1 MNMRRSSRRRDAAVG
16 RGRRRGAWALFVAG
30 VAYVSVLAFLRS
42 AAAPASRPPAFVLPP
57 PEPWDP
63 SRLRPPHALDAA
75 RRGAAVP
82 RATGG
87 GAAPDAGDPLAAL
100 RAASREALG
109 APRARAAPGRASD
122 RGASTVFVAG
132 LPLSGSDAVADLVA
146 AARGGNATAAPTW
159 AEAEARAARRA
170 DVVRVPGAPP
180 ANASVFARLAASAA
194 LARRSACFV
203 VVLRHPLAWAVSLGL
218 ARSTTSSTDART
230 AARSRGYRGLV
241 AFGDDVVTAA
251 AFWTDA
257 AGSLVSECLGGVDCV
272 VAHSETLV
280 DDGVARALLRAV
292 PGVGAAATRTA
303 AAGCAASGG
312 ACGSGGTSATLGV
325 PGNAALVRC
334 WLRGVRWH
342 LRLGRCERERAEYT
356 EEERELATSRHIDF
370 WTVKRRHECGFNAF
384 GYSLRGFEPLLSCS
398 KLCAGGVRAAAAAPP
413 LALPLVAPPLARRSA
428 AVAFARANGS
438 MPDST
443 ATDGATLVGDVIV
456 AFFKVYHG
464 ATSAGGRGG
473 MFARMAQVVRALADT
488 GLTVHFICHCEM
500 PPPHLVDRS
509 WAPAGT
515 RFYAGGLQQQL
526 DQMLPYACAGGARGD
541 AARAPVKAL
550 FLFVTS
556 LTVDMHFR
564 AAVKRARFWWKEPKL
579 GALHS
584 ERVASRVLAHSPA
597 LRVVVLTDDVHHV
610 RAAEAFA
617 DVRQPL
623 NVAAMLAWL
632 KRRELALYASAH
644 DVLTVSLEDARAI
657 EDGLALE
664 PSLAR
669 GGAEP
674 PRLSWA
680 PFVRTDVAEDV
691 GANGTNASAAA
702 VAAAAAAARAGRR
715 VDVADTLAN
724 KTGLVY
730 VGMPHPLA
738 VPAVAWLVREV
749 LPRVAAVLRDDF
761 GRDDAFVERHAV
773 LYVAGGGDQAQRWRR
788 ATRGAP
794 EASKA
799 RVRLV
804 GALSDVGLAE
814 ELLVLRRVF
823 VAPLF
828 NNTGIATKIVN
839 AMSHGLPVVTTPGG
853 CRGLGLP
860 ADASRALLVAA
871 DAAAFARHA
880 ARLLVDDALW
890 RDLSRGGRRHVEE
903 NLSRDALAR
912 VVRDAVS
919 RAFRAPEPL
928 ADAEAR
934 PVVSRAPPGPVRGAS
949 DAPRRARDA
958 TCAALLAEGALA
970 NPSVAALPGGRRRFA
985 ARLERRDGSP
995 GGLVVGDAT
1004 EDGFAACVAVPDPV
1018 SAAAGF
1024 EPCRGA
1030 AERGGADEPR
1040 VFAWRGGAWVLFAA
1054 RPACVAGARGGC
1066 PWCADGVTTLSY
1078 VARLDDARGGGLVD
1092 PARPVIAYNAGLG
1105 ATQRAFAPFVGV
1117 DGELYLAVAVEP
1129 QSVLR
1134 VNATATFR
1142 GRPIAAAR
1150 RVAVASSDELWAD
1163 ARALDGG
1170 CRTRPPLLAAT
1181 PAILVD
1187 RRPPAAWPSSAA
1199 VAARPAASADAAT
1212 ARAHA
1217 RGALAGRVYF
1227 LAVARG
1233 HVETGC
1239 LRFYEHYAYAFQA
1252 APPFAVLARSE
1263 RALPLA
1269 GRSYAPASQP
1279 ECQPSVAWRVQAGRA
1294 KTVAGAARN
1303 ATHVFLSYSAG
1314 ADWTSREWAAPLDA
1328 VEETLVPVAPSVAE
1342 RLTPCARDDAS
1353 PDCAVLW
1360 AAAASCRGGAQF

>member
-1 MNMRRSSRRRDAAVG
+1 
-16 RGRRRGAWALFVAG
+16 L
-30 VAYVSVLAFLRS
+30 AYVSALAFLRS
-42 AAAPASRPPAFVLPP
+42 AAAPSSAPPLVLPP

-63 SRLRPPHALDAA
+63 SRLRSHALDAA
-75 RRGAAVP
+75 RRGAVP
-82 RATGG
+82 PVARG
-87 GAAPDAGDPLAAL
+87 GATAPAMDADDPLAVL

-109 APRARAAPGRASD
+109 RPRARAAPRRASD

-132 LPLSGSDAVADLVA
+132 LPLSGSDAVADIVA

-159 AEAEARAARRA
+159 AEAEARAARGA

-180 ANASVFARLAASAA
+180 ANASVFARLAVSAA
-194 LARRSACFV
+194 LTQRSAYFV

-280 DDGVARALLRAV
+280 NDGVARALLRAL
-292 PGVGAAATRTA
+292 PGVGDAATRRS

-312 ACGSGGTSATLGV
+312 TCGSGGTSATLGV

-413 LALPLVAPPLARRSA
+413 LVLSLVAPPLARRSA

-464 ATSAGGRGG
+464 ATSVGGRGG

-669 GGAEP
+669 GGADA

-702 VAAAAAAARAGRR
+702 VAAAAAAAHAGRR
-715 VDVADTLAN
+715 VDVGDTLAN

-749 LPRVAAVLRDDF
+749 LPRVAAVLRDEF
-761 GRDDAFVERHAV
+761 GRDNAFVERHAV

-794 EASKA
+794 EALKA

-804 GALSDVGLAE
+804 GALSDAGLAE

-871 DAAAFARHA
+871 DATAFARHA

-903 NLSRDALAR
+903 TLSRDALAH

-919 RAFRAPEPL
+919 RAFRAPEP
-928 ADAEAR
+928 AAAEAVVR
-934 PVVSRAPPGPVRGAS
+934 PAVARAPPGPVRGAS
-949 DAPRRARDA
+949 DASRRARDA
-958 TCAALLAEGALA
+958 ACAALLVDGALA

-1030 AERGGADEPR
+1030 AERGARSGADEPR

-1078 VARLDDARGGGLVD
+1078 VARLDDAGGGFVG
-1092 PARPVIAYNAGLG
+1092 PVRPVVAYNAGLG

-1117 DGELYLAVAVEP
+1117 DSELYLAVSVEP

-1187 RRPPAAWPSSAA
+1187 RRPPAMWPSRAA
-1199 VAARPAASADAAT
+1199 VAARAAAFADAAT
-1212 ARAHA
+1212 A

-1279 ECQPSVAWRVQAGRA
+1279 ECRPSVAWRVQAGRA

-1314 ADWTSREWAAPLDA
+1314 ADWTAREWAAPLDA

-1342 RLTPCARDDAS
+1342 RLMPCARDDAS

-1360 AAAASCRGGAQF
+1360 AAVASCRGAQSRI

>member
-1 MNMRRSSRRRDAAVG
+1 
-16 RGRRRGAWALFVAG
+16 
-30 VAYVSVLAFLRS
+30 
-42 AAAPASRPPAFVLPP
+42 
-57 PEPWDP
+57 
-63 SRLRPPHALDAA
+63 
-75 RRGAAVP
+75 
-82 RATGG
+82 
-87 GAAPDAGDPLAAL
+87 
-100 RAASREALG
+100 
-109 APRARAAPGRASD
+109 
-122 RGASTVFVAG
+122 
-132 LPLSGSDAVADLVA
+132 
-146 AARGGNATAAPTW
+146 
-159 AEAEARAARRA
+159 
-170 DVVRVPGAPP
+170 
-180 ANASVFARLAASAA
+180 
-194 LARRSACFV
+194 
-203 VVLRHPLAWAVSLGL
+203 
-218 ARSTTSSTDART
+218 
-230 AARSRGYRGLV
+230 
-241 AFGDDVVTAA
+241 
-251 AFWTDA
+251 
-257 AGSLVSECLGGVDCV
+257 
-272 VAHSETLV
+272 
-280 DDGVARALLRAV
+280 
-292 PGVGAAATRTA
+292 
-303 AAGCAASGG
+303 
-312 ACGSGGTSATLGV
+312 
-325 PGNAALVRC
+325 
-334 WLRGVRWH
+334 
-342 LRLGRCERERAEYT
+342 
-356 EEERELATSRHIDF
+356 
-370 WTVKRRHECGFNAF
+370 
-384 GYSLRGFEPLLSCS
+384 
-398 KLCAGGVRAAAAAPP
+398 
-413 LALPLVAPPLARRSA
+413 
-428 AVAFARANGS
+428 

-702 VAAAAAAARAGRR
+702 VAAAAAARAGRR

-880 ARLLVDDALW
+880 ARLLVDALW

-919 RAFRAPEPL
+919 RAFRAPEPP
-928 ADAEAR
+928 AEAEAR
-934 PVVSRAPPGPVRGAS
+934 PARARAARSRPRRLGRAAARARRRLRR
-949 DAPRRARDA
+949 APRR
-958 TCAALLAEGALA
+958 
-970 NPSVAALPGGRRRFA
+970 RRPREPERRGA
-985 ARLERRDGSP
+985 ARRPPPLRGSARAPRRQP

-1004 EDGFAACVAVPDPV
+1004 EDAAACVAVPDPV

-1092 PARPVIAYNAGLG
+1092 PARPVVAYNAGLG

-1187 RRPPAAWPSSAA
+1187 RRPPAAWP
-1199 VAARPAASADAAT
+1199 VAPPSPRAPPPPPTRRRRGRTRAGRSPAASTSSPSPRPRRDGVPT
-1212 ARAHA
+1212 
-1217 RGALAGRVYF
+1217 V
-1227 LAVARG
+1227 
-1233 HVETGC
+1233 
-1239 LRFYEHYAYAFQA
+1239 LRTLRAYAFQA

-1294 KTVAGAARN
+1294 KTGAGAARN

-1360 AAAASCRGGAQF
+1360 AAAASCRGGAPV